1 MIRLQRRPHRNVE
14 LSAPQGSGTPPVSD
28 TGGQNQ
34 PSVNKPT
41 NGSLS
46 NNHTPAPGSSER
58 SGNPSGPRMH
68 RKGSNND
75 PLMNQ
80 TPQDA
85 NGRYGEN
92 TMNGDHGENA
102 MQGEHGDNALSGND
116 GHNALEGAE
125 HPGDGVDGSINDD
138 ENGVDKNGKNQD
150 PESKTPSKDEMDNP
164 TSLNK
169 AEQEAKASNDPDNG
183 KKQNPDGSN
192 DKGDGNN
199 PDNDDDQDDKK
210 KQLIKRAMKHAAA
223 KPAEQAGKTM
233 FDLALADSAKRAIV
247 RQLKSD
253 YYNSWWGQALQ
264 GVKKAGS
271 AVWDAAKGA
280 VKSIGS
286 HVGKFFHWAGS
297 KLGVI
302 SSHLAHFATHIGSQM
317 MANTML
323 TGMLT
328 LGAGGAVIGGA
339 GYGVYL
345 LMQPQ
350 KFAESTACTTQPMSV
365 NQQAA
370 LTGNTTGSA
379 STAGMNTDNIKKTW
393 DYLVQHEGFS
403 GAAAAGACGNE
414 AQESGGNPTIAN
426 PDSPVVGIFQ
436 WGSGGEN
443 GARFYNGGFCKP
455 GDPSTWTLDNELKL
469 TDWELHHSFGSWTA
483 KYLNSSDP
491 TEAAHDWCDVFEGA
505 SGQAEGQRE
514 AYARQFFQQWG
525 GSGVKANPSA
535 FGTAASGD
543 AIAGAND
550 ATNQALAAADCGNGK
565 NSDGD
570 RPADGTGAIKE
581 NPAGGFQS
589 YAWNNIPADMKQY
602 VPDPTKVGMSFGSSN
617 GWSLPGGQCV
627 DFSVS
632 YFHAIW
638 KNAPKWV
645 SGNGGDIAGNEAKA
659 MGGSTSNTPHAGAV
673 ASVPGNSPASVAPG
687 PWGHTFVVVHVLAN
701 GDIILLQENFT
712 NSGDNVGKENT
723 WEVGLCSKQLY
734 QQYHWQFWTPQGSPN
749 FG

>member
-1 MIRLQRRPHRNVE
+1 MEHENPTPRPGSPER
-14 LSAPQGSGTPPVSD
+14 SGTP
-28 TGGQNQ
+28 
-34 PSVNKPT
+34 
-41 NGSLS
+41 S
-46 NNHTPAPGSSER
+46 NN
-58 SGNPSGPRMH
+58 PRMH
-68 RKGSNND
+68 RNGSYND

-85 NGRYGEN
+85 YGKYGEN
-92 TMNGDHGENA
+92 KLNGDHGENA
-102 MQGEHGDNALSGND
+102 MAGEHGDNALSGND
-116 GHNALEGAE
+116 GHNVLESAE
-125 HPGDGVDGSINDD
+125 KSDQNRDND
-138 ENGVDKNGKNQD
+138 ENGVNKEGHDQD
-150 PESKTPSKDEMDNP
+150 PESHVDQKDDVDNP
-164 TSLNK
+164 TSLSG
-169 AEQEAKASNDPDNG
+169 AEKEAKAANDNDDG
-183 KKQNPDGSN
+183 QKQNPDGKSEK
-192 DKGDGNN
+192 DDGNN
-199 PDNDDDQDDKK
+199 PDDNDDDKK
-210 KQLIKRAMKHAAA
+210 KQLVKRAMKHAAA

-233 FDLALADSAKRAIV
+233 FDLALADSAKRAII
-247 RQLKSD
+247 RQLQAD
-253 YYNSWWGQALQ
+253 YHNSWWGMGLQ
-264 GVKKAGS
+264 SIKHGLAAAGHAIKHGVS
-271 AVWDAAKGA
+271 AIGHAA
-280 VKSIGS
+280 
-286 HVGKFFHWAGS
+286 GKFFHWAGS
-297 KLGVI
+297 KLSVI
-302 SSHLAHFATHIGSQM
+302 STHLAHFVSHIGSQM
-317 MANTML
+317 MANTL
-323 TGMLT
+323 VSGMLT
-328 LGAGGAVIGGA
+328 LGAGGAAVGA
-339 GYGVYL
+339 LGYTGYL
-345 LMQPQ
+345 LLQPQ
-350 KFAESTACTTQPMSV
+350 KFAESTTCTTQPMSTD
-365 NQQAA
+365 QQAA
-370 LTGNTTGSA
+370 LTGNTTGI
-379 STAGMNTDNIKKTW
+379 STSGMNTDNIKKTW
-393 DYLVQHEGFS
+393 DHLIQTDGFS

-436 WGSGGEN
+436 WGNGGKN

-469 TDWELHHSFGSWTA
+469 TDWELHHSFGSWTQ

-491 TEAAHDWCDVFEGA
+491 TEAAHEWCDTFEGA
-505 SGQAEGQRE
+505 PGQAEGQRE

-550 ATNQALAAADCGNGK
+550 ATNQALAAADCGNGQS
-565 NSDGD
+565 SDSH
-570 RPADGTGAIKE
+570 PADGTGAIKE

-589 YAWNNIPADMKQY
+589 YDFHDIPDDMKQY
-602 VPDPTKVGMSFGSSN
+602 VPDPTKVGLTWGSPN

-687 PWGHTFVVVHVLAN
+687 QWGHTFVVVHVLAN

-712 NSGDNVGKENT
+712 HSGDNVGKENT

-734 QQYHWQFWTPQGSPN
+734 EQYHWQFFTPQGSPN